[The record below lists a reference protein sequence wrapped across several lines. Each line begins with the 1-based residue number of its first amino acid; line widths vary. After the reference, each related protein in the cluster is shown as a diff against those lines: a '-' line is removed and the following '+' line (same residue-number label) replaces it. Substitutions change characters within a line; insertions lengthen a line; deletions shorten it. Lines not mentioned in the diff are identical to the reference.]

1 MIIVDNNVVAHNI
14 ISMIT
19 KFLNDYGF
27 FQQNLFFFFG
37 DNQFT
42 IKLSKIF
49 VFTTGPNTQN
59 LNIIILER
67 MWSIVKSH

>member
-1 MIIVDNNVVAHNI
+1 MIID
-14 ISMIT
+14 
-19 KFLNDYGF
+19 F
-27 FQQNLFFFFG
+27 FNQTFFFFFG

-42 IKLSKIF
+42 IKLSKNF

>member
-1 MIIVDNNVVAHNI
+1 MIIVDSNVIAHNI

-27 FQQNLFFFFG
+27 FQQNLIIFFC

-42 IKLSKIF
+42 IKLSKKI
-49 VFTTGPNTQN
+49 VFMTSPNT
-59 LNIIILER
+59 
-67 MWSIVKSH
+67 